1 MLRKFFQNQKTVF
14 IICSALFVIYIF
26 AANPPRHFPSGKMIS
41 VEEGLGLQELALKLE
56 KEQVISS
63 PFWFRTYAII
73 LSGERVM
80 KAGQYYL
87 PYPQSTFAIAWR
99 MVRGKYGIENKRVTV
114 PEGYTVEKIS
124 KLLEGK
130 FTYFDSQVFLVKAR
144 EGYLFPDTYF
154 IPVSATAI
162 DVISIMESNFYRQ
175 TRNLKEE
182 IENSGRS
189 LEDIVNMAAI
199 IEREASGAS
208 DRSIISGILWKRLD
222 NDIALQVDI
231 APVTY
236 ERRGLP
242 DSPIANPGILAIK
255 AAIHPE
261 ESPYLY
267 YLHDKLGNTYYAKTF
282 DEHKINKQNYLD

>member
-1 MLRKFFQNQKTVF
+1 MLKEFFQNKRLLIV
-14 IICSALFVIYIF
+14 CGLLLVIYIY
-26 AANPPRHFPSGKMIS
+26 AANPPRHFPAGKMVS
-41 VEEGLGLQELALKLE
+41 VEPGLGLQELALKLE
-56 KEQVISS
+56 QEQVIGS

-73 LSGERVM
+73 LGGERAM

-99 MVRGKYGIENKRVTV
+99 MVRGEHGIENKRVTV
-114 PEGYTVEKIS
+114 PEGYTIEKIS

-130 FTYFDSQVFLVKAR
+130 FPYFDSQIFLVKAR

-154 IPVSATAI
+154 IPVNATAT
-162 DVISIMESNFYRQ
+162 DVISIMESNFHRQ
-175 TRNLKEE
+175 TSNLKEE

-189 LEDIVNMAAI
+189 FEDIINMAAI
-199 IEREASGAS
+199 IEREASGAA
-208 DRSIISGILWKRLD
+208 DRSVISGILWKRLD
-222 NDIALQVDI
+222 NGIALQVDI

-242 DSPIANPGILAIK
+242 DNPIANPGILAIK

-267 YLHDKLGNTYYAKTF
+267 YLHDKLGNTYYARTF
-282 DEHKINKQNYLD
+282 DEHKENKRKYLN